1 MNGQQTNA
9 VICCVDVVIRV
20 RDDATREV
28 APSPAWFWRAVDGVA
43 FAIGQDESVGLVGE
57 SGYGKSTLSRATMR
71 HDSISRG
78 ESRFDDLDVVP
89 FGA

>member
-1 MNGQQTNA
+1 M
-9 VICCVDVVIRV
+9 
-20 RDDATREV
+20 
-28 APSPAWFWRAVDGVA
+28 
-43 FAIGQDESVGLVGE
+43 GQDESVGLVGE